1 MLSEKEQIASLY
13 QRQRTL
19 EEKLKILEAKG
30 AEYPILKVPDY
41 TSDLREVK
49 KSLDR
54 FLNSS
59 HQKNLDETFR
69 MIKDLVSRI
78 PYTIHV
84 QNHHHFAKLTR
95 RVIIAFTVLVI
106 CLVFTAW
113 LAYYFYKHSNV

>member
-19 EEKLKILEAKG
+19 EEKLQILEAREP
-30 AEYPILKVPDY
+30 EYPILKVPDY

-49 KSLDR
+49 KSVDR

-59 HQKNLDETFR
+59 HQKNMDKTFV
-69 MIKDLVSRI
+69 MIKGLVSRI
-78 PYTIHV
+78 PDTIHV
-84 QNHHHFAKLTR
+84 QNHHHFAKLTG
-95 RVIIAFTVLVI
+95 RVILAFTVLVI
-106 CLVFTAW
+106 CFVFTTW